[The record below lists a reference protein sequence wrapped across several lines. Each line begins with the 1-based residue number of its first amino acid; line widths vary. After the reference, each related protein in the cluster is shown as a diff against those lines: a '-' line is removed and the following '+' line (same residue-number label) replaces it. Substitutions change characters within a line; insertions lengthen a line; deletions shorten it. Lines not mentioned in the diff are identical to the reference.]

1 MISDSEVY
9 PIDTI
14 IRLKDTGEFARI
26 TGHNWLRPETNQHF
40 LNYYAIIE
48 SKEGVFAI
56 YHHECELEALP

>member
-14 IRLKDTGEFARI
+14 VRLKDTGEFARI

-40 LNYYAIIE
+40 LNYYAE
-48 SKEGVFAI
+48 LEGKEGVFAI
-56 YHHECELEALP
+56 YHHDCELEALP